1 MAKYIAKRIL
11 YMIFVAFIM
20 TFVLFFLFNLV
31 PGDPARAEVE
41 AMKELLTPLRNI
53 YTDINKPGKD

>member
-41 AMKELLTPLRNI
+41 AMKELLTP
-53 YTDINKPGKD
+53 